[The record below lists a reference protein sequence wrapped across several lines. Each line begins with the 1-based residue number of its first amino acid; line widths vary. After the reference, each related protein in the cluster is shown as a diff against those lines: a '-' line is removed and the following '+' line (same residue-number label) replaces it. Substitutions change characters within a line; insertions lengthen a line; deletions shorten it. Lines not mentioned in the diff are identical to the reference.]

1 MEHALTSTIGTDS
14 PASTRLERALEALAA
29 DGAADTAHPS
39 GTLLAHLRGTAECL
53 ARWGCPEHLRLA
65 GLYHSVYGTEAF
77 RTTTIAPAERGRVR
91 ARIGA
96 RAERLVHL
104 YSTIARRTLYE
115 NLGRGA
121 PYTVV
126 DRGTGE
132 EIGLDGVEELAD
144 LMTLD
149 VANRLEQLPRTSMS
163 LRRMEHDRRIYERAI
178 PLLPAAAVA
187 ELRRRY
193 RRHGLLAVLADGLVR
208 RVARRLRPG
217 RHAR

>member
-1 MEHALTSTIGTDS
+1 MEHALRSTVAEEP
-14 PASTRLERALEALAA
+14 PASTRLERALDALAA
-29 DGAADTAHPS
+29 VGAGDTAHPS
-39 GTLLAHLRGTAECL
+39 GTLLAHLRGTAACL
-53 ARWGCPEHLRLA
+53 ARWGCPEHLQLA

-77 RTTTIAPAERGRVR
+77 RAATIAPAERGRVR

-121 PYTVV
+121 PYAVV
-126 DRGTGE
+126 DRGTSE
-132 EIGLDGVEELAD
+132 AIALEGVEELAD

-178 PLLPAAAVA
+178 PLLPAAAVV
-187 ELRRRY
+187 EVRRTY
-193 RRHGLLAVLADGLVR
+193 RRHGLLAVVADGLFR
-208 RVARRLRPG
+208 RVARVLRPG

>member
-1 MEHALTSTIGTDS
+1 MERALTSPVAGES
-14 PASTRLERALEALAA
+14 PASTRLERALDALAVA
-29 DGAADTAHPS
+29 GAAGTAHPS

-53 ARWGCPEHLRLA
+53 ARWGAPEHLRLA

-132 EIGLDGVEELAD
+132 AIALEGVEELAD

-178 PLLPAAAVA
+178 PLLPTAAVA
-187 ELRRRY
+187 EVRRTY
-193 RRHGLLAVLADGLVR
+193 RRHGRFAVLADGLVR

-217 RHAR
+217 HHAR